1 MEINKKYLIT
11 SGCSFT
17 EGHMMTPIS
26 WAKYTAEGL
35 GLELI
40 NIGSGGKSNDTI
52 VPNTIGYSM
61 KYPEIAEQSFF
72 IIQLTE
78 CLRYNV
84 DIDLDLNNRS
94 TPMVFTPNQFM
105 FDVYGDRKFDN
116 WDMNSRINKW
126 VFDNRYTLAPIF
138 TNITERL
145 HNTHTH
151 IINFINFCENKG
163 YPFLIFD
170 GINNHIPVKI
180 DGKWYLEG
188 SNPDN
193 ERFEVKVNESEP
205 DRTNKSF
212 YSTYTVSQGIL
223 KSTIQYLKN
232 YKYYY
237 NDEILFR
244 KVNESLV
251 GSDKYVKGNSGHPNK
266 EGSKMWAEHLIKV
279 IDELE

>member
-17 EGHMMTPIS
+17 EGHLMTPIS

-105 FDVYGDRKFDN
+105 FDVYG
-116 WDMNSRINKW
+116 
-126 VFDNRYTLAPIF
+126 Y
-138 TNITERL
+138 
-145 HNTHTH
+145 
-151 IINFINFCENKG
+151 
-163 YPFLIFD
+163 
-170 GINNHIPVKI
+170 
-180 DGKWYLEG
+180 
-188 SNPDN
+188 
-193 ERFEVKVNESEP
+193 
-205 DRTNKSF
+205 
-212 YSTYTVSQGIL
+212 
-223 KSTIQYLKN
+223 
-232 YKYYY
+232 
-237 NDEILFR
+237 
-244 KVNESLV
+244 
-251 GSDKYVKGNSGHPNK
+251 
-266 EGSKMWAEHLIKV
+266 
-279 IDELE
+279 